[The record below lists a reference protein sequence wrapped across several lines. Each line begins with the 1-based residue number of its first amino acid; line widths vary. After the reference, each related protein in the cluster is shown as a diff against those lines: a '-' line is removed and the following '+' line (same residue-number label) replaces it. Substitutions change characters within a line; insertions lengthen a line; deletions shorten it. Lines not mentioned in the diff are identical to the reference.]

1 MAATRNF
8 EFRVSPDGGQ
18 RGGRYV
24 LDGTNVPVGAPVVA
38 TGAVDA
44 LGRNVVELATG
55 AQDVPKSGYGGILV
69 YEEIVYAGVDP
80 VLTTY
85 SDMDTVPD
93 GSPVQVVSGGE
104 VKVAYKNTE
113 DGNFLGRTGYPAG
126 RVMVAGVSL
135 ATPTVAVGDFLTPGD
150 GNDTDGYWAETSTES
165 EAWLVVL
172 NVDADTDT
180 VECRV
185 NFH

>member
-1 MAATRNF
+1 MSSTRNF
-8 EFRVSPDGGQ
+8 EFLVSPDGGQ

-24 LDGTNVPVGAPVVA
+24 LSGTGVPIGAPVVV
-38 TGAVDA
+38 TGDVDA

-55 AQDVPKSGYGGILV
+55 AQDAPKSGKGGIVV
-69 YEEIVYAGVDP
+69 YEEVVYAGVDP

-85 SDMDTVPD
+85 SDMDTVPN
-93 GSPVQVVSGGE
+93 GAPVQVVSGGE
-104 VKVAYKNTE
+104 VKAAYRNTT
-113 DGNFLGRTGYPAG
+113 DGDFLGRTGYPAG
-126 RVMVAGVSL
+126 RVMVAGASL
-135 ATPTVAVGDFLTPGD
+135 ATPSVVAGDMLTPGD
-150 GNDTDGYWAETSTES
+150 GNDDDGYWAETSTES
-165 EAWLVVL
+165 EAWLIVL